1 MAKNFSPRAHKLLA
15 VFAQDEAKKSGSDQL
30 LPEHFILALLKS
42 TDGLGY
48 LLLQQLRIN
57 VLTLQL
63 AVEQSLIQKTNTVQ
77 FSDVPVSRR
86 RRTILDAASVE
97 SRTVRKDYIGT
108 EHLVVAAVRE
118 EYSVTARFFSKADIS
133 IDDIYAALA
142 AVYDKFQSSYDVSR
156 MKAAAGALFPAL
168 EAAGKTDRSR
178 NERTV
183 GHSILAEFSR
193 DLTALARS
201 RSLDPVIGRE
211 TEIKRMVQILSRRT
225 KNNPVLIGDPG
236 VGKTALVEGL
246 AQHIADGH
254 VLCNF
259 CKKRID
265 VNFVIQFGKIGH
277 IPRGS
282 ETGHDCRGI
291 EHGFRDLQRI
301 VREHI
306 LFRLVY
312 VAGKAVRERQHQAH
326 ADDADAAR
334 DAGDRRAPL
343 FGEQVAPRK
352 QKRRPERHAG
362 LVFLL
367 FALFAAFICGRRR
380 SGIFGSRFPFRF
392 RIFSALRKRRRIADD
407 QAVFEFHD
415 ARGVHFGEFGVVR
428 DHDDQ
433 PLARDLF
440 DQIHDLNARFRIQ
453 CARRLVGKQYFGVVD
468 ECARDGHAL
477 HLPARKLVGL
487 FVQFSAQTYALQ
499 CLRGALSALLR
510 RYARKREREFHVA
523 EHRLVGYEVVTLEHE
538 ADAVVAVGV
547 PIPVFII
554 FGGNALDDEIAARVL
569 VKPADDVEKGGFAA
583 PRMSEYRHEFLFAE
597 LQRYPFEC
605 VHGSVCYFVIFCDA
619 L

>member
-42 TDGLGY
+42 ADGLGY

-86 RRTILDAASVE
+86 MRTILDAASVE

-236 VGKTALVEGL
+236 VGKTALVEGIAYRIQNRMVPECL
-246 AQHIADGH
+246 LDKRILMINTSELIADA
-254 VLCNF
+254 
-259 CKKRID
+259 KY
-265 VNFVIQFGKIGH
+265 
-277 IPRGS
+277 RGEFEERVES
-282 ETGHDCRGI
+282 LLKAI
-291 EHGFRDLQRI
+291 
-301 VREHI
+301 REDKNTI
-306 LFRLVY
+306 LFLDEIHTVKGTGASSSDGLDFMNMLKPYLSRGDIQMIGATTTEEYQKYFAMDDAFRRRFDTITLKEPENDILYSILNGSISRYEELTGVEFAFNNDEKMRIFDTLIQGTDKKGRVNDDMQYNPHLVLSVLEKSFAFASFHEHDQVDLEDVCDAISSCERIYESRRERLV
-312 VAGKAVRERQHQAH
+312 
-326 ADDADAAR
+326 
-334 DAGDRRAPL
+334 
-343 FGEQVAPRK
+343 
-352 QKRRPERHAG
+352 
-362 LVFLL
+362 
-367 FALFAAFICGRRR
+367 
-380 SGIFGSRFPFRF
+380 SR
-392 RIFSALRKRRRIADD
+392 
-407 QAVFEFHD
+407 
-415 ARGVHFGEFGVVR
+415 
-428 DHDDQ
+428 
-433 PLARDLF
+433 
-440 DQIHDLNARFRIQ
+440 
-453 CARRLVGKQYFGVVD
+453 
-468 ECARDGHAL
+468 
-477 HLPARKLVGL
+477 
-487 FVQFSAQTYALQ
+487 
-499 CLRGALSALLR
+499 LRG
-510 RYARKREREFHVA
+510 KFPNTV
-523 EHRLVGYEVVTLEHE
+523 EVEGKPYVKSN
-538 ADAVVAVGV
+538 
-547 PIPVFII
+547 II
-554 FGGNALDDEIAARVL
+554 SF
-569 VKPADDVEKGGFAA
+569 P
-583 PRMSEYRHEFLFAE
+583 
-597 LQRYPFEC
+597 QR
-605 VHGSVCYFVIFCDA
+605 
-619 L
+619 